1 MSVLAM
7 IVGLVVATMGT
18 AVQAMP
24 LPSPSGEVV
33 LTIRGDIE
41 HPNVGDEARF
51 DRAMLDRLP
60 SRTIVTRTPWQPGTG
75 RFEGPLFSALLEAV
89 GANGDEVRVRALNG
103 FEADIPVSDFER
115 YDVILAM
122 RRNGEPMTIRNF
134 GPLFVVYPFEEH
146 PELMT
151 EAIRFRSVW
160 QVHHI
165 FVY

>member
-60 SRTIVTRTPWQPGTG
+60 SRTIVTRTPGNPARAASRARSSRPCW
-75 RFEGPLFSALLEAV
+75 RLWGPT
-89 GANGDEVRVRALNG
+89 
-103 FEADIPVSDFER
+103 
-115 YDVILAM
+115 AM
-122 RRNGEPMTIRNF
+122 K
-134 GPLFVVYPFEEH
+134 
-146 PELMT
+146 
-151 EAIRFRSVW
+151 
-160 QVHHI
+160 
-165 FVY
+165 